1 MSAVDPFMNKQ
12 SDILTQK
19 GGTLTGILSQENLLF
34 FFFFFDSLEI
44 SIPLLRALLI
54 FQGHTDLKYSITRKK
69 NNNNNTETGIRNTE
83 STDGLNEHSGNC

>member
-1 MSAVDPFMNKQ
+1 MNKQ
-12 SDILTQK
+12 ADILTQK

-54 FQGHTDLKYSITRKK
+54 FQGHTDLKYSITQKKKKK
-69 NNNNNTETGIRNTE
+69 NTVTGIRNTE
-83 STDGLNEHSGNC
+83 STDGLNEHSGNR